1 MLSDF
6 APVVLLLH
14 MGGFRSFVSVCFLA
28 HYCLLCFF
36 ISTVF
41 VYTFALQCMDRINS
55 LNFVVLAHYCL
66 VIFSFSSTVFVYSV
80 WIEFLWVCS
89 CTSLVSFFSTV
100 LHFALESIHRIFE
113 LFVHAHLL

>member
-1 MLSDF
+1 MLSGF
-6 APVVLLLH
+6 AHVVLLLH
-14 MGGFRSFVSVCFLA
+14 MGGFRSFVSVCF
-28 HYCLLCFF
+28 
-36 ISTVF
+36 
-41 VYTFALQCMDRINS
+41 
-55 LNFVVLAHYCL
+55 LAHYCL